1 MILILVISVLAG
13 GSGCAMVKVT
23 PTEEKIVSGMEEK
36 YGEEFRFVEWR
47 TLRFGSK
54 SCTAHLECDS
64 LPGKLI
70 KAGQEISGDGD
81 MIYFDNYM
89 GYRYEDEIREEL
101 ESAVKCVYPESRVLF
116 LVPSCQ
122 FPLYMGPEMS
132 AEDIMHDPDTL
143 LAAMII
149 AKQPWDEQEKEIQM
163 EQLRRELEERQI
175 RVDGN
180 LFITQDETAFEQ
192 IDSMNYSEWT
202 AREDWFS
209 GRCYFA
215 MDQAYEFYYANWR

>member
-1 MILILVISVLAG
+1 MISVYLDLVRDALYPKKRGTLTKRNKFLA
-13 GSGCAMVKVT
+13 
-23 PTEEKIVSGMEEK
+23 VS
-36 YGEEFRFVEWR
+36 
-47 TLRFGSK
+47 
-54 SCTAHLECDS
+54 
-64 LPGKLI
+64 
-70 KAGQEISGDGD
+70 
-81 MIYFDNYM
+81 
-89 GYRYEDEIREEL
+89 EL
-101 ESAVKCVYPESRVLF
+101 S
-116 LVPSCQ
+116 
-122 FPLYMGPEMS
+122 EMS

-149 AKQPWDEQEKEIQM
+149 AKQPWDEREKEIQM
-163 EQLRRELEERQI
+163 EQLRRELEERKI

-202 AREDWFS
+202 AREEWFS